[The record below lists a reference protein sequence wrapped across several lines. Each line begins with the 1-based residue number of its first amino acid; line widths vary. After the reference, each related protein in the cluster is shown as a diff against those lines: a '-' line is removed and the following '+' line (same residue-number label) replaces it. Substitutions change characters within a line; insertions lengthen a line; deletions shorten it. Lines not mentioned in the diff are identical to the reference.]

1 MARRCDNQELPLLPR
16 GLTMRMV
23 ADALSQRLGVEVT
36 PQQVTHVVRSGKA
49 GVRLGRRRVR
59 RTQVVDAI
67 AVEPE
72 ALDAIAEA
80 VRALQC

>member
-1 MARRCDNQELPLLPR
+1 MARRRESEGLPLLPQ

-23 ADALSQRLGVEVT
+23 ADALSERLGVEVT

-49 GVRLGRRRVR
+49 GVRLGRRRVQ
-59 RTQVVDAI
+59 RTQTVDAI

-80 VRALQC
+80 VRALGR